1 MVSDLDQMVW
11 TIIPSGFKSSSVFI
25 GQLVVIVGS
34 SAIVSSVI
42 SWIVSMMGRLGC
54 FSVNNVIVIAVV
66 DVVIVIVVVVV
77 VVVRTP
83 SGVLMKPPPSVCLSV
98 CPKSSHTSHH

>member
-1 MVSDLDQMVW
+1 MVSDLDQVVW

-42 SWIVSMMGRLGC
+42 SWIVSMTGRLGC
-54 FSVNNVIVIAVV
+54 FSVN
-66 DVVIVIVVVVV
+66 VVIGPTDFGGWSYRFTA
-77 VVVRTP
+77 VR
-83 SGVLMKPPPSVCLSV
+83 SFVRSSVRSLVRSFSR
-98 CPKSSHTSHH
+98 KLFIGFL

>member
-1 MVSDLDQMVW
+1 MVW
-11 TIIPSGFKSSSVFI
+11 TIVPSGFKSSSVFI

-54 FSVNNVIVIAVV
+54 V
-66 DVVIVIVVVVV
+66 DVVTVIVVVVV
-77 VVVRTP
+77 VVVAVVVDVVVVAVVVV
-83 SGVLMKPPPSVCLSV
+83 SILSN
-98 CPKSSHTSHH
+98 KMFFKRSFKAIK